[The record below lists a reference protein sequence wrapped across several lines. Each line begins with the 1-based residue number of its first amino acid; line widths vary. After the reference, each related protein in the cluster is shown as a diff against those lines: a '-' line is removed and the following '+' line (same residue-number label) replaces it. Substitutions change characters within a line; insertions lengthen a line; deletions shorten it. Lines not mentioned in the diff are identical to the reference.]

1 MTPPADRLKR
11 FNSGKTMAFMLA
23 FLCLVVLIVALKLA
37 APIII
42 PFFVAIV
49 LAFVFDPIVVL
60 FQRIRIPRAIGIGLV
75 VMLIGV
81 VFWLLGLIIFNSA
94 KTMLSLY
101 PRYETRFL
109 EIYEQVAKLFQLP
122 FNENLSFSGN
132 LLTQLGVRQR
142 IQRFLLSTSE
152 TFLSFGKNL
161 GLVLLFMVFLM
172 AERVHFKDKLS
183 LAFEGKLSLKIR
195 RIFQSIVEQTM
206 RYLRIKVFM
215 SLLTGIL
222 SYFIFLLAGLDFAI
236 VWAVLVF
243 AMNFIPTFGSIIA
256 GVGVS
261 VFALV
266 QFWPAPFPIVLVAAG
281 VLTVNMIIGNL
292 VEPNIQGESLNL
304 SPFVLLVSLSAWGYI
319 WGFMG
324 LVLAVP
330 LTVVIKIFC
339 ENIPLLEPASIIM
352 GSWKDSKPTP
362 AGNSSIEEQS

>member
-1 MTPPADRLKR
+1 MTPPADRFKR

-37 APIII
+37 APILI

-75 VMLIGV
+75 VILIGV

-109 EIYEQVAKLFQLP
+109 EIYQQIAKLFQLP
-122 FNENLSFSGN
+122 FNEELSFSGN
-132 LLTQLGVRQR
+132 LLTQLGVRQK
-142 IQRFLLSTSE
+142 IQSFLLTTSE
-152 TFLSFGKNL
+152 TFLAFGKNL

-183 LAFEGKLSLKIR
+183 AAFEGKLSTKIR
-195 RIFQSIVEQTM
+195 AIFQSIVEQTM
-206 RYLRIKVFM
+206 RYLRTKVLM
-215 SLLTGIL
+215 SLLTGVL
-222 SYFIFLLAGLDFAI
+222 SFIIFLLVGLDFAI

-256 GVGVS
+256 GMGVS
-261 VFALV
+261 IFALV
-266 QFWPAPFPIVLVAAG
+266 QFWPASLPIIIVAAG
-281 VLTVNMIIGNL
+281 VLLANMVIGNF
-292 VEPNIQGESLNL
+292 VEPKIQGDSLNL
-304 SPFVLLVSLSAWGYI
+304 SPFVLLVSLSSWGYI

-330 LTVVIKIFC
+330 LTVVVKIFC

-352 GSWKDSKPTP
+352 GSWKASKPASTDKT
-362 AGNSSIEEQS
+362 SSEENT